1 MTISNILS
9 IFYIYIN
16 KHNKEKTEKMTM
28 RDEYDF
34 SNAVKNPYAKAG
46 KTVVTIRL
54 DTDVIEYFKTLAANI
69 NLPYQTLINSYL
81 LDCVKTK
88 KMPTISWK

>member
-1 MTISNILS
+1 
-9 IFYIYIN
+9 
-16 KHNKEKTEKMTM
+16 MTM

-34 SNAVKNPYAKAG
+34 SNAVKNPYAKTG

-54 DTDVIEYFKTLAANI
+54 DTDFIEYFKALAANI